1 MQAEY
6 DRQLAQTRQL
16 LDNLQREQA
25 QNGQG
30 GQNGNNGP
38 GGRGTPMGHE
48 FSTSAPGTEA
58 FKQDYAKW
66 DVLRK
71 DVALALEQV
80 ETSLAQK
87 ISEREAK
94 DRLNAGGDDR
104 APAEYTESVSRYYR
118 SLAKRQQQSKP
129 EPAKPDSP
137 K

>member
-1 MQAEY
+1 
-6 DRQLAQTRQL
+6 
-16 LDNLQREQA
+16 
-25 QNGQG
+25 
-30 GQNGNNGP
+30 
-38 GGRGTPMGHE
+38 MGHE

-80 ETSLAQK
+80 ESSLAQK
-87 ISEREAK
+87 LSEREAK

-118 SLAKRQQQSKP
+118 SLAAKRQQP
-129 EPAKPDSP
+129 KPDSP